1 MWYNERC
8 GAQEWF
14 YALPAGADAG
24 ELPEFPIADLPA
36 GLYAVA
42 SCLDADLDGAAD
54 WMQTREEVMAWVR
67 ESKRFRLYRN
77 EDGKPERYPMFHI
90 VSPGRLI
97 PTGISIED
105 LYIPI
110 EEV

>member
-1 MWYNERC
+1 MQSPFDTLIDRRGSGALKTDALRER
-8 GAQEWF
+8 
-14 YALPAGADAG
+14 
-24 ELPEFPIADLPA
+24 FP
-36 GLYAVA
+36 
-42 SCLDADLDGAAD
+42 
-54 WMQTREEVMAWVR
+54 M
-67 ESKRFRLYRN
+67 YRN